1 MAAYAAPNSHKKD
14 VNCSFLS
21 SLQWMVRGV
30 TGPTGQ
36 HVPNPATRDNRRE
49 LAVVPIPHQLM
60 AGRSVPDK
68 LKRHRT
74 VTFSH
79 AQVPYVRL
87 RYVTHN
93 FCLSHAVIARFSVFH
108 ALIKVDIAPFFFKK
122 PCVQFCS
129 LLIMVLL

>member
-1 MAAYAAPNSHKKD
+1 MLSYEVCGGDYATPNSHKKD

-30 TGPTGQ
+30 IGPTGQ
-36 HVPNPATRDNRRE
+36 LVPNPATRDNRRE

-60 AGRSVPDK
+60 AGSSVLDK

-93 FCLSHAVIARFSVFH
+93 FLFVTRCHCATLSFLCA
-108 ALIKVDIAPFFFKK
+108 D
-122 PCVQFCS
+122 
-129 LLIMVLL
+129 